1 MGLEEVAER
10 IEKADYNTRQVEPG
24 SREKLL
30 DRVAWAAYYNDRVY
44 EGCSRSVLQALQTHL
59 HLGDGEALRAS
70 TPLAGGVARM
80 GETCGALTGGIM
92 AIGLML
98 GREDLE
104 DIQAYRNAMEP
115 SYEVYNRFKKETGG
129 TICSEI
135 QKNLFGRS
143 FDFKRS
149 EEAEEWYKAGG
160 LEKCPMVCAIA
171 ARIAADIILTL
182 KDSKQQSKG

>member
-1 MGLEEVAER
+1 M
-10 IEKADYNTRQVEPG
+10 
-24 SREKLL
+24 
-30 DRVAWAAYYNDRVY
+30 
-44 EGCSRSVLQALQTHL
+44 
-59 HLGDGEALRAS
+59 
-70 TPLAGGVARM
+70 
-80 GETCGALTGGIM
+80 
-92 AIGLML
+92 
-98 GREDLE
+98 
-104 DIQAYRNAMEP
+104 
-115 SYEVYNRFKKETGG
+115 
-129 TICSEI
+129 CSEI